1 MDVMRSILLLVRE
14 TRSSVHVFFAAILL
28 LAGLTAN
35 LAAAQ
40 PFRSASRSDS
50 ERGIHQ
56 LAGTD
61 PSLSTTDLEPL
72 RHLLDGASI
81 VGLGETVHTNGG
93 FYLMKDRIFRYLVE
107 TMGFRAFGFETPWD
121 FASRATNYVETC
133 QGTADDAR
141 KGLLGV
147 WQATEV
153 RDLLQWMCD
162 WNQAHPHDKV
172 HFFGFDI
179 QEPGFHGPALLAFLD
194 RIGLPADDA
203 RVTGV
208 QACYGVTDFP
218 DEVSD
223 ADYQTCKQALAGIG
237 TLFNTQRQQIIH
249 QTSRD
254 DLDWAD
260 LRRVDLDGWE
270 DESYWLT
277 RDTYRALSSRD
288 TAMAYTFEKI
298 RDLRYGP
305 VKTALWAANDHII
318 KDAPELYGFQSMGT
332 SLDHDFGHRYAA
344 IALTAHDLFLNW
356 PGIFCGGP
364 VPLQDGGVESILH
377 GLGEGDLLV
386 DFHSRNHSGH
396 QEDEPALLNPG
407 QTYLLGPEDFM
418 VPGRSYDGLVYLES
432 SPAMTPLRF
441 AVCQ

>member
-1 MDVMRSILLLVRE
+1 MRSFLLMVRE
-14 TRSSVHVFFAAILL
+14 TRSLVHVMLAAVLL
-28 LAGLTAN
+28 LAGLTTN
-35 LAAAQ
+35 PAAAQ
-40 PFRSASRSDS
+40 PFQSDAQ
-50 ERGIHQ
+50 RGIYQ

-61 PSLSTTDLEPL
+61 PNLPTTDLEPL
-72 RHLLDGASI
+72 RNLLDGASV
-81 VGLGETVHTNGG
+81 VGLGESVHTSGG
-93 FYLMKDRIFRYLVE
+93 FYLMKDRVFRFLVE

-121 FASRATNYVETC
+121 FASRATNFVETC

-162 WNQAHPHDKV
+162 WNQAHPKDKV

-194 RIGLPADDA
+194 RIGLPAGDP

-208 QACYGVTDFP
+208 QTCYGVTDFP

-223 ADYQTCKQALAGIG
+223 SDAQICKQALADIG
-237 TLFNTQRQQIIH
+237 TLFKTQRQQIIH

-260 LRRVDLDGWE
+260 LRRVDLDAWE
-270 DESYWLT
+270 DDVYWST
-277 RDTYRALSSRD
+277 RDLSKSLSARD
-288 TAMAYTFEKI
+288 TGMAYTFEKV
-298 RDLRYGP
+298 RELRYGP
-305 VKTALWAANDHII
+305 IKTVLWAANDHIL
-318 KDAPELYGFQSMGT
+318 KDGPELFGFHSMGE

-344 IALTAHDLFLNW
+344 IGLTTHDLFLNW

-377 GLGEGDLLV
+377 GVGEGDLLV
-386 DFHSRNHSGH
+386 DFHSRNHGG
-396 QEDEPALLNPG
+396 QAPFLNSG
-407 QTYLLGPEDFM
+407 QTYPLGPEDLM
-418 VPGRSYDGLVYLES
+418 VPGRSFDGLVYLER